1 MAIFLRTYHDLEY
14 VRAGCFKFSGNGA
27 GKNKAG
33 KETPGRQSAGSSEK
47 EGNDMEKFLYRV
59 LILTVMVFAFAAP
72 VLADPGETP
81 EIKVYETKRH
91 LNPDADEFVFALD
104 TYELEAF
111 YIKTIT
117 VKGADGKMI
126 QKIETADFN
135 DGDDASSYNLDP
147 NEQILFEDLNFD
159 GWDDMRIV
167 PYVGAGANIPYI
179 VWLWDT
185 GKKQFVHDEALS
197 ALVNIRADNDAKT
210 IKSGGRYSAAEY
222 GEDDYKYIDGKLTL
236 FKSVVWTYLD
246 GEDEGMVEEVTSE
259 LKNGEMTETGRV
271 KKKAEE

>member
-1 MAIFLRTYHDLEY
+1 M
-14 VRAGCFKFSGNGA
+14 
-27 GKNKAG
+27 KA
-33 KETPGRQSAGSSEK
+33 KSSRGMK
-47 EGNDMEKFLYRV
+47 GV
-59 LILTVMVFAFAAP
+59 LVLSILTVMLFALAAPAFA
-72 VLADPGETP
+72 DPEEAP
-81 EIKVYETKRH
+81 EIKVYETKRR
-91 LNPDADEFVFALD
+91 LNSDADEFVFALD

-111 YIKTIT
+111 YTKAIT
-117 VKGADGKMI
+117 VKGADGKTI
-126 QKIETADFN
+126 QKIATADFN
-135 DGDDASSYNLDP
+135 NGEDASTYDDDP
-147 NEQILFEDLNFD
+147 NERILFEDLNFD

-197 ALVNIRADNDAKT
+197 ALVNIRADKDAKI

-222 GEDDYKYIDGKLTL
+222 GEDYYKYIDGKLTL

-259 LKNGEMTETGRV
+259 LKNGKMAETGRV
-271 KKKAEE
+271 KKKAEEEE